1 VTDAVR
7 PLRIAHLADTHLG
20 YRAYHR
26 VTPEGRNAR
35 MVDIERG
42 LERAIDDVLTRE
54 VDLVLHAGDVFHHNR
69 PAWSTLRVFVE
80 QMRRLDLA
88 GIPSVVIAGN
98 HDTPRLRTTSTVY
111 ELLPLALPRVRFVTG
126 WDLAEEEFP
135 DLGLWVH
142 AYPHGANTNP
152 NLPTLL
158 PVPGA
163 RNVLMAHGLAPGLHL
178 AHQHEPGEERLTT
191 AILSPEFD
199 YVALGHYHLHGHQG
213 GNAWYAGSTERMG
226 WGDEPADPGYNL
238 VTFAAPGE
246 PPTVEHV
253 SVTTRPMRTLPRIEA
268 ADLDA
273 RPLAEL
279 ILDRARAAADP
290 EAMLRFPVR
299 GATRRVAGDARA
311 IVRRETGDD
320 VWLAE
325 IKYEQQAAA
334 GGEGPERTVLKPL
347 PDLFVDFVA
356 MRLAD
361 GAYDEGFSAFM
372 RERGRPIL
380 EEAVRLSEEAAAEEA
395 VS

>member
-1 VTDAVR
+1 MIDR

-26 VTPEGRNAR
+26 TTPEGRNAR
-35 MVDIERG
+35 MVDIELG
-42 LERAIDDVLTRE
+42 LERAIDDILTRD

-69 PAWSTLRVFVE
+69 PTWGTLRVFVE
-80 QMRRLDLA
+80 QMRRLEAA
-88 GIPSVVIAGN
+88 GIPTVLIAGN

-126 WDLAEEEFP
+126 WEILEVPFD

-142 AYPHGANTNP
+142 AFPHGANTNP
-152 NLPTLL
+152 NLPTLM
-158 PVPGA
+158 PVAGV
-163 RNVLMAHGLAPGLHL
+163 RNVLMAHGLAPGLNL
-178 AHQHEPGEERLTT
+178 AHTHEPGEERLTT
-191 AILSPEFD
+191 EVQSTAFD
-199 YVALGHYHLHGHQG
+199 YVALGHYHIHGPQG

-226 WGDEPADPGYNL
+226 WGDEPAEPGYNL
-238 VTFAAPGE
+238 VTLGSPGAD
-246 PPTVEHV
+246 PAVEHI
-253 SVTTRPMRTLPRIEA
+253 TIPTRPMRTLPRIEA

-273 RPLAEL
+273 RQLADL

-299 GATRRVAGDARA
+299 GTTRRVTGDARA
-311 IVRRETGDD
+311 ILRREAGDE

-325 IKYEQQAAA
+325 IKHEAATD
-334 GGEGPERTVLKPL
+334 PERAGRESIVLKPL
-347 PDLFVDFVA
+347 PELFEDFVA

-361 GAYDEGFSAFM
+361 ATYDDAFAAFM

-380 EEAVRLSEEAAAEEA
+380 DEAVRVSEETAAEEA
-395 VS
+395 AS